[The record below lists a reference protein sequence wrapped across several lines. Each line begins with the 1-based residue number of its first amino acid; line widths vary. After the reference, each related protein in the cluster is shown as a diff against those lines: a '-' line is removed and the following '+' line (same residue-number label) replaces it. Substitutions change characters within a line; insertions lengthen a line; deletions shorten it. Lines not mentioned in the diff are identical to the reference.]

1 MSRRTKHKAPTW
13 TDAELKEAAK
23 RAAAAP
29 TKPMSMNDDAFAAAL
44 ERFSAATGGEP
55 RPIDNHADAHDEAAA
70 LVFKLEVQRT
80 KMMEIIQRIP
90 NHDDMVNAKFL
101 LGEIIDT
108 SLRLGAVKL
117 TSDKREK
124 LEFSLSQRR
133 GGNGRGKQQSE
144 AAAASWQPIAL
155 RLARAAQKEDRTL
168 LVQEKIIDAIVL
180 RWPPNVPCPESQLLA
195 FIRDCQLNGKIMSS
209 KQFRARNSVSAG

>member
-1 MSRRTKHKAPTW
+1 
-13 TDAELKEAAK
+13 
-23 RAAAAP
+23 
-29 TKPMSMNDDAFAAAL
+29 MNEDAFAGAL
-44 ERFSAATGGEP
+44 ERFSAAIGGEP
-55 RPIDNHADAHDEAAA
+55 RPIDNHAAANDESAT

-80 KMMEIIQRIP
+80 KMMEFIRRIP
-90 NHDDMVNAKFL
+90 SHGDMIDAGFL

-108 SLRLGAVKL
+108 ALRIGAVKL

-155 RLARAAQKEDRTL
+155 RLARAAKNEDRTL
-168 LVQEKIIDAIVL
+168 LVQEKIINAIVCDG
-180 RWPPNVPCPESQLLA
+180 RPTSLA
-195 FIRDCQLNGKIMSS
+195 RKVNCSRLSEIAS
-209 KQFRARNSVSAG
+209 